1 MTNKV
6 TIRSRFTPSPTGLM
20 HLGNLR
26 TALFSYLFA
35 KSQQAAGEK
44 SAFLLRIED
53 TDAARSKDEYTQALI
68 NDLHWL
74 GMDWEEGPKAG
85 ESTGEY
91 FQSQRGE
98 IYETYYQQLLK
109 QGDAFWC
116 YCTEAELSLQR
127 KAQLQAG
134 AAPRYAGT
142 CRHLTES
149 QIAKKQALGIKPAL
163 RFKVADAGEIRFNDL
178 IQGPKLFNCADLGD
192 FIIQKQ
198 DGSASFMF
206 CNAVDDA
213 LMEVTHVLRGED
225 HLTNT
230 PRQLIILQALG
241 LKAPHYAHMALIL
254 GFDGKPL
261 SKRNGSHSIRELRD
275 GGYLQLAILNYLARL
290 GHNIT
295 DNSYL
300 SLDELGKAFA
310 LGNINKSAARYDE
323 MQLNNWQKIAVE
335 KADIATQIEWLEKNN
350 VHVQQAEKL
359 LDVVKGN
366 ISFPKDVEFWSQ
378 RLNNQDSL
386 EYSQEAKGYLS
397 KIDTKFWTC
406 LKDYLKTDAI
416 SYSAL
421 IEALKKEG
429 FNGKALFMP
438 LRAIF
443 TGETHGPELQKI
455 FDFLGKDA
463 LIQRVE
469 LAQRKFM
476 IRQQF
481 MG

>member
-35 KSQQAAGEK
+35 KSQQNKGEK

-74 GMDWEEGPKAG
+74 GIDWEEGPRAG

-91 FQSQRGE
+91 FQAQRGE

-163 RFKVADAGEIRFNDL
+163 RFKVADSGEIRFNDL

-198 DGSASFMF
+198 DGTASFMF

-241 LKAPHYAHMALIL
+241 LKAPHYCHMALIL
-254 GFDGKPL
+254 GYDGKPL
-261 SKRNGSHSIRELRD
+261 SKRNGSHSIKELRD
-275 GGYLQLAILNYLARL
+275 SGYLQLAILNYLARL

-310 LGNINKSAARYDE
+310 LSNINKSAARYDE

-335 KADIATQIEWLEKNN
+335 KADTATQIEWLEKNN
-350 VHVQQAEKL
+350 VQVQQSAKL
-359 LDVVKGN
+359 LDVVRGN

-378 RLNNQDSL
+378 RLNIHTSL
-386 EYSQEAKGYLS
+386 EYSPEALEHLS
-397 KIDTKFWTC
+397 KTDDKFFVCLDTHLNSASTTYSELID
-406 LKDYLKTDAI
+406 L
-416 SYSAL
+416 
-421 IEALKKEG
+421 LKKEG
-429 FNGKALFMP
+429 FSGKGLFMP

-443 TGETHGPELQKI
+443 TGVTHGPELQKI

-463 LIQRVE
+463 LKQRIE
-469 LAQRKFM
+469 IAKKYKKEF
-476 IRQQF
+476 
-481 MG
+481 